1 MTTTVATTAAPYT
14 ILSNKIWT
22 DGRSLNM
29 DVIVKAT
36 TGARLR
42 VRLKLHRSD
51 RRSFVV
57 CEHLT
62 PAGWVEVVNYPITAT
77 RTGRVTRLAPG
88 SSGLA
93 EALAGDVKD
102 LLTVALNILA

>member
-1 MTTTVATTAAPYT
+1 MTTTVATTASYA

-42 VRLKLHRSD
+42 VRLKRDRSD

-62 PAGWVEVVNYPITAT
+62 PAGWVEVVNYPITST

-88 SSGLA
+88 SRGLA
-93 EALAGDVKD
+93 EALADDVKD

>member
-1 MTTTVATTAAPYT
+1 MSTTITTASYA

-29 DVIVKAT
+29 DIIVKAT

-42 VRLKLHRSD
+42 VRLKRDRSD
-51 RRSFVV
+51 RRSFAV

-62 PAGWVEVVNYPITAT
+62 PAGWIEVVNYPITST

-93 EALAGDVKD
+93 DALAGDAKD
-102 LLTVALNILA
+102 LFTVALNILP